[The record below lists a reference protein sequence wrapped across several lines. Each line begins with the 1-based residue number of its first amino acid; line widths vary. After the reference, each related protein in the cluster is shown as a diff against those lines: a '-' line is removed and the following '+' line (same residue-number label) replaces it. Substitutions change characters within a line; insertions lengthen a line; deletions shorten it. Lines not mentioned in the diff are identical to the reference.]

1 MFAPYRRAWSAT
13 GSSTT
18 RGAAPRES
26 GAGPVTK
33 IAAAVHRFPERE
45 LEIHRL
51 HQHDPEFAAVCEDLA
66 DALAALEHW
75 RAVGAGARVEEYRDL
90 VDELAAEVLAA
101 LDARRCDK
109 NVPGA

>member
-1 MFAPYRRAWSAT
+1 M
-13 GSSTT
+13 T
-18 RGAAPRES
+18 RGAAPLES
-26 GAGPVTK
+26 GAGPVPK
-33 IAAAVHRFPERE
+33 LAAAVHRFPERE

-51 HQHDPEFAAVCEDLA
+51 CQKDPDFAAVCEDLT

-75 RAVGAGARVEEYRDL
+75 RVVGAASRVEEYRDL